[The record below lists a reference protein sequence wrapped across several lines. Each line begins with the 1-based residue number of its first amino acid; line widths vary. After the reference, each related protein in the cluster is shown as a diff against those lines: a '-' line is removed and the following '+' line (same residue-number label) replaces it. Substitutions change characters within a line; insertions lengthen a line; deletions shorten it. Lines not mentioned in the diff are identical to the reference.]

1 MTGSI
6 DDVDLH
12 IVVEDGRV
20 LGQNRDAALALQLVG
35 VHHAFDVVFVG
46 AKSAALLQHG
56 IDQSGLAMVNVRNN
70 GDVANP

>member
-35 VHHAFDVVFVG
+35 VHHPFYVMFVG

-56 IDQSGLAMVNVRNN
+56 IDQSSFAMIDVRNN